1 MILKNLWRRRI
12 RSLLTL
18 FGIAIGVAAVVGL
31 NAMALGM
38 GKNYGTAVG
47 VSNDLLV
54 SQANAIDIAFSS
66 LDAELGQR
74 LQAVP
79 GVSNVEAGVYGWI
92 NTDEVPYFLIYGYEP
107 GTTAMKHYRVVEG
120 KPVTGPKQIILGRRA
135 ADDMRKGVGDNM
147 HIYGRPYQVVGIYE
161 TGQGMEESG
170 GVVTLENAQEI
181 TQKSRKVSLF
191 QLGLQRG
198 TDIDAVKARI
208 ATIDKNLVVSTSS
221 DQEANQQWTG
231 MLQGFAW
238 GVSAIAILI
247 GGLGMMNAMV
257 MSVLERTREIG
268 TLRAVGW
275 SRRRVVGMILGEALV
290 LSVLGGLV
298 GIGLGVL
305 FTEGMARLPGIGA
318 MLTSVYKPSIFIQ
331 GMLTAVLLGLV
342 GGLYPAWT
350 AAGLQPVEAL
360 RYEGGGSGDG
370 RSSAVAGWL
379 GRLGGQSFRNLQRR
393 RTRTLIS
400 ATGIGI
406 GVATLVMLG
415 GMMDGMMNE
424 LNSLAGSSG
433 VGNITI
439 MQRDVADMSLSSIDE
454 RLVSLVAAMPQVKSV
469 SPMVLGFVMTP
480 ELPFFFVAGID
491 PNSAAMSYYK
501 VVQGRRIQRPNEMLL
516 GTLAARTYKL
526 GVGDTMQVLDNRYK
540 VVGLVETGVAWE
552 DGSGLL
558 ALQESQRLLNR
569 PRSISFIFV
578 DVKNPADAG
587 AVRAAIERRFPE
599 ARASLSSEFA
609 QNTADMKSSR
619 AMMNGIGFLAL
630 LVGGI
635 VVANTMLM
643 SIYERTREIG
653 TLRALGW
660 RKQQILG
667 QIISESLL
675 LCTLSAVL
683 GSLMGVVIMTL
694 LAQAPTVA
702 SLISPDWSAG
712 LFVQALVLTL
722 IVGLIAGAYPAWRA
736 SRLQP
741 VEALRYE

>member
-1 MILKNLWRRRI
+1 MILRNLWRRRV

-54 SQANAIDIAFSS
+54 SQANSIDIAFSS
-66 LDAELGQR
+66 LDEEVGQR

-79 GVSNVEAGVYGWI
+79 GVRSVEPGIYGWV
-92 NTDEVPYFLIYGYEP
+92 NTPDVPYFLVFGYEVEA
-107 GTTAMKHYRVVEG
+107 TAMHHYRVVEG
-120 KPVTGPKQIILGRRA
+120 KPITGPRQLVLGRRA
-135 ADDMRKGVGDNM
+135 ADDMHKGVGDNLR
-147 HIYGRPYQVVGIYE
+147 IYGRPYQVVGIFE

-170 GVVTLENAQEI
+170 GVVTLDDAREI
-181 TQKSRKVSLF
+181 TQKERKVSLF

-198 TDIDAVKARI
+198 ADIAAVKARI
-208 ATIDKNLVVSTSS
+208 ATIDKNLVASTSS
-221 DQEANQQWTG
+221 EQEANQQWTG

-275 SRRRVVGMILGEALV
+275 SRRRVVSMILGEALV
-290 LSVLGGLV
+290 LSVLGGLL
-298 GIGLGVL
+298 GLGLGVL
-305 FTEGMARLPGIGA
+305 FTEGAARVPGVGA
-318 MLTSVYKPSIFIQ
+318 MLTGVYTPAIFAQ
-331 GMLTAVLLGLV
+331 GMVTAVLLGLL

-370 RSSAVAGWL
+370 RHASRGWL
-379 GRLGGQSFRNLQRR
+379 ARRGGQSFRNLWRR

-406 GVATLVMLG
+406 GVASLVMLG
-415 GMMDGMMNE
+415 GLMDGLMGQ

-433 VGNITI
+433 VGNITL
-439 MQRDVADMSLSSIDE
+439 MQREVADMSLSSVDE
-454 RLVSLVAAMPQVKSV
+454 RVVSLVAAMPQVKSV

-480 ELPFFFVAGID
+480 ELPMFMVGGID
-491 PNSAAMSYYK
+491 PNTAAMSYYK
-501 VVQGRRIQRPNEMLL
+501 IVEGRSIQRPNEIEL
-516 GTLAARTYKL
+516 GVLAARTYKL
-526 GVGDTMQVLDNRYK
+526 GIGDTMKVLDNRYK
-540 VVGLVETGVAWE
+540 IVGLVETGVAWE
-552 DGSGLL
+552 DGSGII
-558 ALQESQRLLNR
+558 AMQEAQRLFNR
-569 PRSISFIFV
+569 PRSVSFIFV
-578 DVKNPADAG
+578 DVKNPADAE
-587 AVRAAIERRFPE
+587 AVRADIERRFPE
-599 ARASLSSEFA
+599 VRASLSSEFA
-609 QNTADMKSSR
+609 QSSNDMQTSK
-619 AMMNGIGFLAL
+619 AMMNGIGLLAL
-630 LVGGI
+630 FVGGI

-667 QIISESLL
+667 QIITESLL
-675 LCTLSAVL
+675 LCTLSAIL
-683 GSLMGVVIMTL
+683 GSVMGVAFMSL
-694 LAQAPTVA
+694 LALVPMIATWITPA
-702 SLISPDWSAG
+702 WSAG
-712 LFVQALVLTL
+712 TFAQALVLTL
-722 IVGLIAGAYPAWRA
+722 VIGLIAGAYPAWRA
-736 SRLQP
+736 SRLHP